1 MNKKINIMPSPP
13 KNHLT
18 PALILNGIIYTNVF
32 FFIISLIYSGR
43 DMVMSINPF
52 YALTPSMDILTF
64 LGASGTI
71 PIDHFHAWWSLI
83 TANWLHGS
91 LLHIIFNLLA
101 LRTVAPLVI
110 NEFGLFRMFSIYTIS
125 GAAGFYLS
133 YLGNVPLTIGASSG
147 LCGLI
152 GALLYFGKARGGDWG
167 HRVYKQT
174 SGWIV
179 SLLVFGFLIPNI
191 NNWGHGGGLFGG
203 IFLGW
208 ALGYNDRRKEGRLDR
223 LLSLILMLLTAL
235 LLLRSAVQGFF
246 LIFVE

>member
-1 MNKKINIMPSPP
+1 MLPP
-13 KNHLT
+13 KKTVLT
-18 PALILNGIIYTNVF
+18 PALLLKGILYTNIFLFV
-32 FFIISLIYSGR
+32 ISLIYSGR

-52 YALTPSMDILTF
+52 FALTPSMDVLNF

-91 LLHIIFNLLA
+91 LLHIIFNMLA

-110 NEFGLFRMFSIYTIS
+110 HEFGIYRMFSIYTIS

-152 GALLYFGKARGGDWG
+152 GALLYFGKSRGGEWG
-167 HRVYKQT
+167 QRVYKQT
-174 SGWIV
+174 SGWII

-191 NNWGHGGGLFGG
+191 NNWGHGGGLLGG

-208 ALGYNDRRKEGRLDR
+208 ILGYNDKRKEGRSDNVLG
-223 LLSLILMLLTAL
+223 LILMLLTAL
-235 LLLRSAVQGFF
+235 LLVRSIVQGFF
-246 LIFVE
+246 LIFTG

>member
-1 MNKKINIMPSPP
+1 MHPS
-13 KNHLT
+13 KRNLLT
-18 PALILNGIIYTNVF
+18 PALLLKGIIYTNVF
-32 FFIISLIYSGR
+32 FFVISLIYSGR

-71 PIDHFHAWWSLI
+71 PIGHFQAWWSLI

-91 LLHIIFNLLA
+91 LLHIIFNMLA

-110 NEFGLFRMFSIYTIS
+110 HEFGLFRMFSIYTIS

-152 GALLYFGKARGGDWG
+152 GALLYFGKSRGGDWG
-167 HRVYKQT
+167 QRVYKQT

-179 SLLVFGFLIPNI
+179 SLLLFGFLIPKI
-191 NNWGHGGGLFGG
+191 NNWGHGGGLLGG

-208 ALGYNDRRKEGRLDR
+208 ALGYNDKRKEGRLDR
-223 LLSLILMLLTAL
+223 VLSLILMLLTAL

-246 LIFVE
+246 LIFMG